1 MSSPEGLYEWLALAA
16 AIAGV
21 LAIILLAWIGLSLR
35 RLRRNQK
42 IVMGGSHRDVVAHAD
57 ALQREFIALRDW
69 IDDASS
75 QLDQRMSVVER
86 RLDRA
91 VTHTA
96 MIRYDAFGAMSGK
109 QSSSVALLDE
119 HRSGVVLS
127 AITHRSHS
135 HLYVKQ
141 LVDGR
146 SDIEL
151 SPEEQHVVDL
161 AFAEPGETPAPP
173 APPQPA
179 RVVSTADRSAPPE
192 PNGEPVVHQNKQSSA
207 DQPADRATTPR
218 QS

>member
-1 MSSPEGLYEWLALAA
+1 MSSPEGVYEWLALTAA
-16 AIAGV
+16 AAGV
-21 LAIILLAWIGLSLR
+21 LAIVLLAWIGLSLR
-35 RLRRNQK
+35 RVRRNQK
-42 IVMGGSHRDVVAHAD
+42 IVMGGDQRDVVAHAD

-86 RLDRA
+86 RLDGA
-91 VTHTA
+91 ITHTA

-141 LVDGR
+141 LVKGR

-161 AFAEPGETPAPP
+161 AFAQPGESPAPP

-179 RVVSTADRSAPPE
+179 RVVSAADHSAPPE
-192 PNGEPVVHQNKQSSA
+192 PSGEPVVRQNKPNSV
-207 DQPADRATTPR
+207 DQPTDRATTPR
-218 QS
+218 QP